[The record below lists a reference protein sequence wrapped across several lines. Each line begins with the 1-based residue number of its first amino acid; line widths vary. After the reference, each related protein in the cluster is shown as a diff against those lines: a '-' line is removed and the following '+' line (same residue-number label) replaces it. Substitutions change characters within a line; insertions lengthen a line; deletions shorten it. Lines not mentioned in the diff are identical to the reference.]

1 MVEVREK
8 WTAGGAF
15 ISPSPIARFTST
27 DADWSGYDG
36 KCIANANVSAS
47 ADSCITC
54 LNSSQRIVVALQ
66 TVVSEGKPTKRISR
80 MTLRLNSK
88 KR

>member
-1 MVEVREK
+1 MVEVKEK
-8 WTAGGAF
+8 LKAGGAF

-27 DADWSGYDG
+27 DANQSGYDG
-36 KCIANANVSAS
+36 KCIANVNVSAS

-66 TVVSEGKPTKRISR
+66 TVVSEGKPTTRISR
-80 MTLRLNSK
+80 MTLRLKSN